1 MKKQPIFLRTLIIV
15 VSLIFFGCSDA
26 NKKESGWIF
35 IGMDDSDSLYYDKG
49 SLNHLS
55 DGVGQVW
62 IMSKLSEESVTER
75 INERKILNLPI
86 KGYDRSSYDLSLVE
100 LDCKKRTL
108 KQMITEEYDDKGNKL
123 DEYEGEM
130 NIRIAP
136 GSRGEIIFEK
146 VCQK

>member
-1 MKKQPIFLRTLIIV
+1 MKKRIIHQPLVIV
-15 VSLIFFGCSDA
+15 VLIIFFGCSDA
-26 NKKESGWIF
+26 DKGNRWIF
-35 IGMDDSDSLYYDKG
+35 IGMDDSDSIYYDKG

-130 NIRIAP
+130 NIPISS

-146 VCQK
+146 VCRK